1 MKVSVDWLHDFVKF
15 SPPYEHIAERLTLA
29 GLEVKKIHPVESPK
43 DCLFEVEI
51 TTNRPDWLS
60 HLGVAREVAAVE
72 NLSLRMPE
80 VESSKNRQHAS
91 GWKINLKEAEGC
103 PYYTG
108 VIVEGITHFE
118 TPDFIKRRLEVC
130 GLRTIDIIVDITNYV
145 LLETGQPL
153 HAFDADLI
161 CGKDIRVR
169 RAKAMEK
176 MIAINGRELEL
187 AEDDLV
193 IADAD
198 RPVALAGVMG
208 GKDTEVTA
216 KTRNI
221 FLESAFFH
229 PRWIRTTG
237 RKFSITSDSSYRF
250 ERRVDPEGVDF
261 GRERALWLIQKYAKP
276 RFISAVLKA
285 GEKPAQ
291 SVGIIDLNAADI
303 PKQLGVEIKAHQIHS
318 ILTRLG
324 LHVTQNSSQG
334 WRVKAPSFRPDLT
347 RSIDLI
353 EEIARIYGYENIPE
367 TLPEITPL
375 LSEHHSQVRLENE
388 TRDFMSGIGLF
399 ETVTFSLVTR
409 KGVCAEDGL
418 DRAVSIVN
426 PQNKELAW
434 MRPSLLSSLLSVVE
448 KNIHCGTPD
457 VFIFE
462 IANTYHM
469 ISKDKNPKE
478 NKTLGMVLSGCW
490 KQKTWLDSARESSF
504 YDLKGMLLSYFDRLG
519 IRDYM
524 FLSIHSDSKFRSE
537 ICEQI
542 MVGADIIGVLGEVNP
557 EISRS
562 WDLESQVLYAEVD
575 MGLLSRHMRWIK
587 TFEELPRY
595 PGIQRDIAV
604 IVAETVKA
612 GEIKEIIKGLGHGLI
627 RDVEAFD
634 LFYGG
639 RIPKG
644 FKNLG
649 FRITYQSQERT
660 LVSNEIQGLHTV
672 IADKIIKKFQASF
685 Q

>member
-1 MKVSVDWLHDFVKF
+1 
-15 SPPYEHIAERLTLA
+15 
-29 GLEVKKIHPVESPK
+29 
-43 DCLFEVEI
+43 
-51 TTNRPDWLS
+51 
-60 HLGVAREVAAVE
+60 
-72 NLSLRMPE
+72 
-80 VESSKNRQHAS
+80 
-91 GWKINLKEAEGC
+91 
-103 PYYTG
+103 
-108 VIVEGITHFE
+108 
-118 TPDFIKRRLEVC
+118 
-130 GLRTIDIIVDITNYV
+130 
-145 LLETGQPL
+145 
-153 HAFDADLI
+153 
-161 CGKDIRVR
+161 
-169 RAKAMEK
+169 
-176 MIAINGRELEL
+176 
-187 AEDDLV
+187 
-193 IADAD
+193 
-198 RPVALAGVMG
+198 
-208 GKDTEVTA
+208 
-216 KTRNI
+216 
-221 FLESAFFH
+221 
-229 PRWIRTTG
+229 
-237 RKFSITSDSSYRF
+237 
-250 ERRVDPEGVDF
+250 
-261 GRERALWLIQKYAKP
+261 
-276 RFISAVLKA
+276 
-285 GEKPAQ
+285 
-291 SVGIIDLNAADI
+291 
-303 PKQLGVEIKAHQIHS
+303 
-318 ILTRLG
+318 
-324 LHVTQNSSQG
+324 
-334 WRVKAPSFRPDLT
+334 
-347 RSIDLI
+347 
-353 EEIARIYGYENIPE
+353 
-367 TLPEITPL
+367 
-375 LSEHHSQVRLENE
+375 
-388 TRDFMSGIGLF
+388 MSGIGLF